1 MPILAL
7 ICMIA
12 SLVQA
17 LMESYFS
24 MKTGTPTEDQV
35 LKAKL
40 VIHPEMAVLCMKAV
54 TCWEGHVKDDCYCYT
69 MVERALDRNL
79 QERV

>member
-1 MPILAL
+1 
-7 ICMIA
+7 MIA

-40 VIHPEMAVLCMKAV
+40 VIHPEMALLCMKAV
-54 TCWEGHVKDDCYCYT
+54 TWLGGARKG
-69 MVERALDRNL
+69 
-79 QERV
+79 